1 MENHNDMEL
10 DLLELFHYLKKKLWL
25 VAAAA
30 VLFAALGFAVSQ
42 FLMTPQY
49 TASTRM
55 YVLNRTNATNVV
67 YADIQTSTYLLTDY
81 KVLITGENVTKEV
94 IEILDL
100 DCKPRELERMI
111 EVTAPENT
119 RVLQINV
126 SAPDPKLASE
136 IANCVRV
143 VSSAQIEE
151 IMDVDAV
158 KLVYEAAIPEKP
170 SSPHVQ
176 LNTII
181 AGALGMFA
189 AVFVLVIAFM
199 LDDTIRTE
207 EDVER
212 RLGLGTLGVIPSA
225 AELDA
230 AQAGSAG
237 AKRPVKGKRGA

>member
-1 MENHNDMEL
+1 MDNHNDMEL
-10 DLLELFHYLKKKLWL
+10 DLVELFHRLKKKLW
-25 VAAAA
+25 VIATAM
-30 VLFAALGFAVSQ
+30 VVFAALGFAVSQ
-42 FLMTPQY
+42 FLMTPKY

-55 YVLNRTNATNVV
+55 YVLNRTNETNVV

-100 DCKPRELERMI
+100 EDTPRQLERKI
-111 EVTAPENT
+111 EVTAPDNT

-126 SAPDPKLASE
+126 TEDDPQLASQ

-158 KLVYEAAIPEKP
+158 KLVYEADVPDKP
-170 SSPHVQ
+170 SSPNVM
-176 LNTII
+176 LNTLIG
-181 AGALGMFA
+181 AALGLFGS
-189 AVFVLVIAFM
+189 VFILVVAFM

-212 RLGLGTLGVIPSA
+212 HLGLSTLGVIPTA
-225 AELDA
+225 GELDSTQTA
-230 AQAGSAG
+230 SHGL
-237 AKRPVKGKRGA
+237 KRPAKVKRGA